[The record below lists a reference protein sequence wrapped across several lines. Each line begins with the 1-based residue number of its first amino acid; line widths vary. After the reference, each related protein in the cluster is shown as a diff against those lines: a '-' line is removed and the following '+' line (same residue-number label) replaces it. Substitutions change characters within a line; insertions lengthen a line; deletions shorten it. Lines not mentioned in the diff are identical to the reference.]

1 VVIGYGAI
9 RAEAIPA
16 GLRLLARAF
25 REAGRGDMSHIEQS

>member
-9 RAEAIPA
+9 RTEAIPA

-25 REAGRGDMSHIEQS
+25 REAGRGGVSHVQQS